1 MDITKELARFNVTD
15 AAIAGLRDEYMALTI
30 KDLDDKE
37 GFALVHTARMT
48 IKGKRVEVTKAG
60 KDLRAESNAYNKAV
74 LEEEK
79 RILGLLA
86 PIEDHLEAE
95 EKKITDEKERIKN
108 EARIKEEEKIKAR
121 TAQLFELGMTWN
133 GTLYGM
139 LEFALSYADMKE
151 ATDEQFDTF
160 CEKVKVS
167 VAAYMQVQL
176 EVEKAREIEKQK
188 LAETE
193 AENQKLKA
201 EKEASEKAEQ
211 QRLADIARAQELENA
226 RTEAAAKARK
236 EEAERVEREYE
247 EAMAKRKAET
257 EAAIKATE
265 KAKRDAERKA
275 ARAPDKEKLLALANQ
290 VDGIKFPTMKT
301 EEALEILT
309 TYGQGIMNLTKELR
323 RKLEAL

>member
-133 GTLYGM
+133 GTVYGV
-139 LEFALSYADMKE
+139 LEFTLSYEDMKA

-160 CEKVKVS
+160 CGKVRDT
-167 VAAYMQVQL
+167 VAEYMQAQI
-176 EVEKAREIEKQK
+176 EAEKARVFEQQK
-188 LAETE
+188 LAEIE

-201 EKEASEKAEQ
+201 EKEAVEAAEKK
-211 QRLADIARAQELENA
+211 RLGDMVRAQELEVA
-226 RTEAAAKARK
+226 RAEAAEKAGLEAIAKMERDIKAKADA
-236 EEAERVEREYE
+236 EA
-247 EAMAKRKAET
+247 
-257 EAAIKATE
+257 
-265 KAKRDAERKA
+265 KAKKDAERKA
-275 ARAPDKEKLLALANQ
+275 ARAPDKEKLEQIGNAI
-290 VDGIKFPTMKT
+290 VGMVFPTMKT
-301 EEALEILT
+301 PDGQEILDWF
-309 TYGQGIMNLTKELR
+309 GLAIMQLVKELKER
-323 RKLEAL
+323 TARL